1 MKLRKPQEY
10 ATLRRRWGETKD
22 IKQIHLWFRGSAH
35 VKDPRRSQ
43 NVIRKSATRLV
54 VPRVPL
60 FCSYQI
66 CFFSCDLLLNR
77 RTPKWNRFIELKLS
91 CCARGNKPEVKW
103 CLCMPFPLRWYFC
116 VASKVDIGQ
125 VGSVGLVSTKSGLA
139 FPISYHLAYSV
150 DNSTWYD
157 YQENGSRKVFRI

>member
-1 MKLRKPQEY
+1 MFPWVCTCK
-10 ATLRRRWGETKD
+10 
-22 IKQIHLWFRGSAH
+22 
-35 VKDPRRSQ
+35 RSQ
-43 NVIRKSATRLV
+43 KKSKCDKKISDSIGCASCATF
-54 VPRVPL
+54 L
-60 FCSYQI
+60 FLPNLAFI
-66 CFFSCDLLLNR
+66 CDLLLNR

-91 CCARGNKPEVKW
+91 CCAKGNKPEVKW

-125 VGSVGLVSTKSGLA
+125 VGSVGFVSTKSGLA